1 MSKQL
6 LIEHSPWGISFDK
19 KDLSESIEIKEQGN
33 IIMLKG
39 VPCTIL
45 NKKNQNGRNYS
56 TQMMEQSLKEAQEF
70 IASRSALCQA
80 HDHPDGS
87 FVRPIDASHI
97 VTRAYIETIPNVGDV
112 LFNDWEILPTSK
124 GKDLAALIN
133 SNVSVGTSIRGL
145 GNMNGCMVED
155 YEYLGT
161 DVVGNPS
168 SGTFTKMFDK
178 PVKVES
184 VESVAK
190 TEDTQSENLIVEQT
204 NVNEQVLGEK
214 DMSEHL
220 PELNK
225 AGIEIAVTNKAEPIE
240 AWAPYSVENEKEP
253 KPVAELEPARGKEI
267 GAAPSVDDGKDPK
280 KVGDQSYMDR
290 ANVLAREQNKMGD
303 RCLELSKLLE
313 ESRNNLASTA
323 EKYNQSQKL
332 TNDLMIQLKTIHE
345 ALGGKDPNEF
355 RDEYEHKLQEM
366 KESADKRM
374 ADYISEKK
382 EKTIAM
388 AQELVEEAARKHKE
402 LSESYEAKLSEKES
416 KIESLT
422 NVLKESSE
430 QLRMK
435 KVENVKNK
443 LQWRRESGIKLHE
456 TVENIANTAAD
467 VNEKLI
473 KESVNLVEMA
483 LQEGKKIREE
493 LTSEI
498 EKQKVI
504 FEEVSKFFD
513 IACVINEELSTALNE
528 TCSMTCK
535 KHRKESARRIMR
547 GHR

>member
-19 KDLSESIEIKEQGN
+19 KGITESIEIKEQGN

-56 TQMMEQSLKEAQEF
+56 TQMMKQSIEEAKDF

-97 VTRAYIETIPNVGDV
+97 VTKAYIETIPNVGDV
-112 LFNDWEILPTSK
+112 LFNDWEILPTTK

-145 GNMNGCMVED
+145 GNLNGCMVED

-184 VESVAK
+184 VSPEVES
-190 TEDTQSENLIVEQT
+190 TEGQNLIVEQT
-204 NVNEQVLGEK
+204 VVNEQTLGEK
-214 DMSEHL
+214 DMSENL

-225 AGIEIAVTNKAEPIE
+225 PGIEIAVTNQPKPIE
-240 AWAPYSVENEKEP
+240 AWDAYTVDHEKEP
-253 KPVAELEPARGKEI
+253 KAVAELEPAKGKEV
-267 GAAPSVDDGKDPK
+267 GAAPSVDDAKDSK
-280 KVGDQSYMDR
+280 KVGDQSYIDR
-290 ANVLAREQNKMGD
+290 ANVLAREQNRQGD
-303 RCLELSKLLE
+303 RCLELSNLLK
-313 ESRNNLASTA
+313 ESRENLAATA
-323 EKYNQSQKL
+323 EKYAESQKMV
-332 TNDLMIQLKTIHE
+332 NSFVMQLKTIHE

-355 RDEYEHKLQEM
+355 REEYEHKLQEV
-366 KESADKRM
+366 KESADKKFEEYK
-374 ADYISEKK
+374 AEKK
-382 EKTIAM
+382 TKTIAM
-388 AQELVEEAARKHKE
+388 ASELVEEAAKKHKE
-402 LSESYEAKLSEKES
+402 LSESYEAKLAEKDS
-416 KIESLT
+416 KIASLSESL
-422 NVLKESSE
+422 NGSLE
-430 QLRMK
+430 QIRMN
-435 KVENVKNK
+435 KVEHVKNK
-443 LQWRRESGIKLHE
+443 LQLRRESSIKLHE
-456 TVENIANTAAD
+456 AVDQVANTAAD
-467 VNEKLI
+467 INENLI

-483 LQEGKKIREE
+483 LQEGAKIREE
-493 LTSEI
+493 LTAEI

-513 IACVINEELSTALNE
+513 ISCVINEELSKALSEACE
-528 TCSMTCK
+528 TNCK
-535 KHRKESARRIMR
+535 RHRKESKRRIMR